1 MRRKWLFTCMTALLF
16 AHTSCVT
23 DATIMEVET
32 SSVESRN
39 FTTER
44 EVLELVQ
51 QARFGKDEAYKSL
64 AFCYRDG
71 KGIEESNLNAIF
83 MYLVYCQKTGQD
95 LKTSIELF
103 EEGSPYRLLIEILS
117 SPILD
122 KETEKKIVQL
132 QQLAPAD
139 AKSIMAMINL
149 CKNDKDN
156 NVLKFLQ
163 EAESEG
169 SELARALQVFYYEE
183 KKDTTM
189 YLRCLIRAAEKHPFL
204 YPKIAKIYEER
215 YGRNEDFTNIQKA
228 IECYY
233 KADSYG
239 MLAPRQANNLW
250 SIYDYFSQKGLL
262 DYDEIEVERLKKII
276 ETN

>member
-1 MRRKWLFTCMTALLF
+1 MKKQWLLTCMTALLLS
-16 AHTSCVT
+16 HTSCMKEENVL
-23 DATIMEVET
+23 ET
-32 SSVESRN
+32 SSIESRN
-39 FTTER
+39 QEM
-44 EVLELVQ
+44 EQKVQNLVQ
-51 QARFGKDEAYKSL
+51 QARQGKTEAYKSL
-64 AFCYRDG
+64 AYCYRDG
-71 KGIEESNLNAIF
+71 KGVEKSYMNAIF
-83 MYLVYCQKTGQD
+83 MYLVYCQKTEQD
-95 LKTSIELF
+95 LKASMELF
-103 EEGSPYRLLIEILS
+103 EEGSPYRLVIEILS

-122 KETEKKIVQL
+122 KETEEKIVQL

-139 AKSIMAMINL
+139 AKSIMAMVNL

-156 NVLKFLQ
+156 NVLKILQ

-183 KKDTTM
+183 NKDTTM
-189 YLRCLIRAAEKHPFL
+189 YYRYLNQIAEKHPFL
-204 YPKIAKIYEER
+204 YPKIAKIYDER
-215 YGRNEDFTNIQKA
+215 YGMDEDFTNIQKA

-239 MLAPRQANNLW
+239 MLTPRQANNLW

-276 ETN
+276 QTN

>member
-1 MRRKWLFTCMTALLF
+1 MKKQWLFTCMTALLL
-16 AHTSCVT
+16 AHISCVT
-23 DATIMEVET
+23 DEAIMELET
-32 SSVESRN
+32 SIVESRSHMAKN
-39 FTTER
+39 QVED
-44 EVLELVQ
+44 LIQ
-51 QARFGKDEAYKSL
+51 QARRGNTEAYKSL

-71 KGIEESNLNAIF
+71 KGVGKSYMNAIF
-83 MYLVYCQKTGQD
+83 MYLVYCQKTGQEFES
-95 LKTSIELF
+95 TIELF

-117 SPILD
+117 SSILD
-122 KETEKKIVQL
+122 KETEENIAQL
-132 QQLAPAD
+132 QQLALAD
-139 AKSIMAMINL
+139 AKVLIPMRDFLVN
-149 CKNDKDN
+149 KKDS
-156 NVLKFLQ
+156 NVLKILQ
-163 EAESEG
+163 DAELEG
-169 SELARALQVFYYEE
+169 SELAKALQIFYYEE

-189 YLRCLIRAAEKHPFL
+189 YQQCLLRAAEKHPFL

-215 YGRNEDFTNIQKA
+215 YGRDDDFTNIRKA
-228 IECYY
+228 IEYYY

>member
-1 MRRKWLFTCMTALLF
+1 MKRKWLFTCMAALLLS
-16 AHTSCVT
+16 HTSCMKEENVL
-23 DATIMEVET
+23 ET

-39 FTTER
+39 QIMEQK
-44 EVLELVQ
+44 VQNLIQ
-51 QARFGKDEAYKSL
+51 QARYGNTEAYKSL

-71 KGIEESNLNAIF
+71 RGIEKSNLNAIF
-83 MYLVYCQKTGQD
+83 MYLIYCQKIGQEF
-95 LKTSIELF
+95 KSIIELF

-117 SPILD
+117 SPVLD
-122 KETEKKIVQL
+122 KDTEEKITQL

-139 AKSIMAMINL
+139 AKTIMAMVDF

-156 NVLKFLQ
+156 NVLKTLQ

-169 SELARALQVFYYEE
+169 SELARAIQAFYYEE

>member
-1 MRRKWLFTCMTALLF
+1 MKKQWLLTCMTALLLS
-16 AHTSCVT
+16 HTSCMKEENVL
-23 DATIMEVET
+23 ET
-32 SSVESRN
+32 SSIESRN
-39 FTTER
+39 QEM
-44 EVLELVQ
+44 EQKVQNLVQ
-51 QARFGKDEAYKSL
+51 QARQGKTEAYKSL
-64 AFCYRDG
+64 AYCYRDG
-71 KGIEESNLNAIF
+71 KGVEKSYMNAIF

-95 LKTSIELF
+95 LKASMELF
-103 EEGSPYRLLIEILS
+103 EEESPYRLLIEILS
-117 SPILD
+117 SPVLD
-122 KETEKKIVQL
+122 KETKEKIAQF

-139 AKSIMAMINL
+139 AKAIMAMVDFCMDGRN
-149 CKNDKDN
+149 N
-156 NVLKFLQ
+156 NVLKTLQ

-183 KKDTTM
+183 NKDTTM
-189 YLRCLIRAAEKHPFL
+189 YYRYLNQIAEKHPFL
-204 YPKIAKIYEER
+204 YPKIAKIYDER
-215 YGRNEDFTNIQKA
+215 YGMDEDFTNIQKA

-276 ETN
+276 QTN